1 MQVLS
6 TVVADIRP
14 ATRETLV
21 RSLRENDR
29 FAITG
34 VFSTWDAGLAA
45 VGARAPRVAF
55 LPLPEPADAPLL
67 RALAAPDGP
76 ALVLIGSRPEEATRA
91 FDLGALDYL
100 VRPPRP
106 GRVDRSLE
114 TLSGALASSTR
125 SEWWPFRSADGEFL
139 LPLADVRRLEA
150 TRGGTT
156 VHTTTSPHR
165 TSTPFEPLAA
175 SLAARGFVLVSPVDL
190 VRGDAVR
197 ELRQVT
203 HDTWDVVLEGG
214 DHVRSA
220 SSERDAIETL
230 METLGELA
238 IH

>member
-1 MQVLS
+1 MQVIS

-14 ATRETLV
+14 ATRETVV
-21 RSLRENDR
+21 RSLRENGR
-29 FAITG
+29 FAVAG
-34 VFSTWDAGLAA
+34 VFSTPDAGLAA
-45 VGARAPRVAF
+45 VRARSPRVAF
-55 LPLPEPADAPLL
+55 LPLPEPVDVPLL

-76 ALVLIGSRPEEATRA
+76 SLVLIGSSPEEATRA

-106 GRVDRSLE
+106 DRVDRTLE
-114 TLSGALASSTR
+114 ILLGVLAPGTR
-125 SEWWPFRSADGEFL
+125 SEWWPFRSSEGEFL
-139 LPLADVRRLEA
+139 LPLSDVRRIEA

-156 VHTTTSPHR
+156 VHTSTSPHR
-165 TSTPFEPLAA
+165 TSTPFGPLAD
-175 SLAARGFVLVSPVDL
+175 SLAARGFVLVNPVDL

-220 SSERDAIETL
+220 PAERDAIETL